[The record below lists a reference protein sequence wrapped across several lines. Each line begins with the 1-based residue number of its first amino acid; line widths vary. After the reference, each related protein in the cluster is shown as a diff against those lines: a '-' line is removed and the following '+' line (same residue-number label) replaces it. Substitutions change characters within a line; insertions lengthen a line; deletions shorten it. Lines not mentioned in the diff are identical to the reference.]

1 MPAIGCFMNEHI
13 LIVEDEFIVANNLK
27 VILQQSGY
35 SVVGIAASVADARSL
50 LAANRID
57 IVLLDI
63 HLKGKLTGIDFAHQ
77 LKERHIP
84 FVYLSANSDR
94 TILDE
99 AKKTEPYGFLVKPY
113 REKDVLVALEIARYR
128 HQQNIEFR
136 SWQEGVLQGQL
147 NAVLGGGA
155 SSVKLVNEVLKLLQV
170 YLPFDFLSI
179 HDLSVAQIPYNAF
192 LRIGYEE
199 YQHIG
204 IEEFSMITHLPVE
217 KINSILDKMVKNG
230 SGDVALSADITKENE
245 VNDIRLL
252 YHLHLQMH
260 SEIRL
265 PLLLP
270 GRRHFCVS
278 FYSKKVAAFDAAH
291 LALVVKLQQQLVHM
305 VQALDP
311 GTKVSPDASRRNI
324 DNQKKP
330 FSSIIGKSSEWL
342 GVLDMVQQVAPLDT
356 SVLLLGESGTGK
368 ELIASSIHSLSS
380 RGKNAFIKVN
390 CATLPQ
396 ALIESELFGH
406 EKGAFT
412 GATDTRIGKF
422 QLADEGTIF
431 LDEIGELPLDQQ
443 AKLLRVLQER
453 EIERVGGAKPIRV
466 NVRVIAATNR
476 NLEKEIAEGRF
487 RLDLYYRLN
496 VFPVYLPALRDRLED
511 IKILAYH
518 FAGRI
523 AEKMNKEFYGIGEA
537 MLQQL
542 EHYDWPGN
550 VRELE
555 NVIEQSVI
563 LSEDG
568 MPLSLRRPLLV
579 HKAPIVSTQ
588 VQSLDDIKVIQLQA
602 EKDYIV
608 NALRKTNGKIRGAD
622 GAAVLLNQKPTTLE
636 SRMLRLGIKKEDFQS

>member
-1 MPAIGCFMNEHI
+1 MNEHI

-27 VILQQSGY
+27 VILQQAGY
-35 SVVGIAASVADARSL
+35 SIVGIAASVADANSL
-50 LAANRID
+50 IAGNKVD
-57 IVLLDI
+57 VVLLDI
-63 HLKGKLTGIDFAHQ
+63 HLKGKLTGIDLAHQ
-77 LKERHIP
+77 LREKHIP

-94 TILDE
+94 NILDQ
-99 AKKTEPYGFLVKPY
+99 AKITEPYGFLVKPY

-128 HQQNIEFR
+128 HKQNIEFR
-136 SWQEGVLQGQL
+136 TWQEDVLQKQFNAILNG
-147 NAVLGGGA
+147 NAVSVALA
-155 SSVKLVNEVLKLLQV
+155 SELLKVLQV

-179 HDLSVAQIPYNAF
+179 NELSVEHISYNAF

-204 IEEFSMITHLPVE
+204 IDELSMITHLSIE
-217 KINSILDKMVKNG
+217 KVKALLHKAIQSG
-230 SGDVALSADITKENE
+230 SGDVALTADISQENDANE
-245 VNDIRLL
+245 IRLL
-252 YHLHLQMH
+252 YQLHLQML

-265 PLLLP
+265 PLSLP
-270 GRRHFCVS
+270 DKRHFCIS
-278 FYSKKVAAFDAAH
+278 FYSKKATAFDAAH
-291 LALVVKLQQQLVHM
+291 LALVVKLQYQLALM
-305 VQALDP
+305 VLALHP
-311 GTKVSPDASRRNI
+311 GVQGVSDARKRKTNGAR
-324 DNQKKP
+324 KP
-330 FSSIIGKSSEWL
+330 FSGIIGNSTEWL
-342 GVLDMVQQVAPLDT
+342 GVLDMVQQVAPLNT

-368 ELIASSIHSLSS
+368 ERIASSIHNLSS
-380 RGKNAFIKVN
+380 RRDNAFIKIN

-396 ALIESELFGH
+396 NLIESELFGH

-412 GATDTRIGKF
+412 GAVDKKIGKF
-422 QLADEGTIF
+422 ELADEGTIF

-453 EIERVGGAKPIRV
+453 EIERVGGTKPIRV

-496 VFPVYLPALRDRLED
+496 VFPVSLPALRDRVED

-523 AEKMNKEFYGIGEA
+523 AEKMNKEFYGISEA

-563 LSEDG
+563 LSEEG

-579 HKAPIVSTQ
+579 HKVPIVSTQ
-588 VQSLDDIKVIQLQA
+588 IQSLDDIKAIQLQA

-636 SRMLRLGIKKEDFQS
+636 SRMSRLGIKKEDFQS